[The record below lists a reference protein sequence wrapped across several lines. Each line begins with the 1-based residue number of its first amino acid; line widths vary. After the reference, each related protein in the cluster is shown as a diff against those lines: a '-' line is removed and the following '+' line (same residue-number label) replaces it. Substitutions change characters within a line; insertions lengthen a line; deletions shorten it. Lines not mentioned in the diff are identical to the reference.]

1 MQSLSI
7 IGITNA
13 ITLTVKVAI
22 VVLLSKLQIRIC
34 YVQEAAPVSKLSNV
48 FYVNLIKVS
57 WLFLSIG
64 CVGYMVHVCVYVM
77 FWIAFKL
84 NLLYYRCILQ
94 TYSYHHCEI
103 EKDNF
108 VLFCTQA
115 VEELMTWIEL
125 FQVNVQ
131 IVMTWIGF

>member
-1 MQSLSI
+1 M
-7 IGITNA
+7 GITNA
-13 ITLTVKVAI
+13 IILTVKVAI
-22 VVLLSKLQIRIC
+22 VVLRSKLQILIC
-34 YVQEAAPVSKLSNV
+34 YIQEAAPVSKLSIV
-48 FYVNLIKVS
+48 FYVNLTKVS

-77 FWIAFKL
+77 FWITFKL
-84 NLLYYRCILQ
+84 NLLYYLCISQ

-108 VLFCTQA
+108 ALFCTQA
-115 VEELMTWIEL
+115 AEELMTWIEL

-131 IVMTWIGF
+131 IVMTWVGF